1 MTCVEKLNN
10 KEIYNALI
18 TEILSILTSQHY
30 CNNPDWANIY
40 ILQRMLSQKTKA
52 NVSRWTF

>member
-1 MTCVEKLNN
+1 MEKLNN

-30 CNNPDWANIY
+30 CNNPDWTNIY